1 MLLLPFF
8 EIPYG
13 EKVAKNVKKQYVQV
27 LPRSTH
33 SAMYFLASLEM
44 EGQKVWFLLPAV
56 IEMDLGCLNVN
67 CVLDL

>member
-27 LPRSTH
+27 LPRSTTYGVLMLFTQGH
-33 SAMYFLASLEM
+33 RVSQLKLTVKICKLV
-44 EGQKVWFLLPAV
+44 GKQKT
-56 IEMDLGCLNVN
+56 
-67 CVLDL
+67 